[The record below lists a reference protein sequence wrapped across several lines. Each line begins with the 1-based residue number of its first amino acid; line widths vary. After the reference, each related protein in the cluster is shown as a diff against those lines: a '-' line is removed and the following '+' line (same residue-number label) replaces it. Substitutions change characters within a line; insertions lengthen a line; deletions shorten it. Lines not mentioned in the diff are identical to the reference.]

1 LPGARSKSA
10 YFDVAVDSALVR
22 LERAWASHLR
32 RIEVTVEDVPSG
44 DPASW
49 EDGMV
54 PLAHSF
60 GRHGGQPARI
70 ALYRRPIEAR
80 AADRHDLAIL
90 VLDVLVEHI
99 AHLLG
104 RPPEDIDPGYGG

>member
-1 LPGARSKSA
+1 
-10 YFDVAVDSALVR
+10 VAVDSALVR
-22 LERAWASHLR
+22 LERTWAAQLH
-32 RIEVTVEDVPSG
+32 RIEVTVEDVPSA

-70 ALYRRPIEAR
+70 TLYRRPIEAR
-80 AADRHDLAIL
+80 AAERRDLAIL
-90 VLDVLVEHI
+90 ILDVLVEHI

-104 RPPEDIDPGYGG
+104 RSPEDIDPGYGSGA